1 MAITEICGILVNMLL
16 DITPDVYGPYVTT
29 DRKEI
34 KKPMTQCMNAIYGT
48 MLASLLNYYKFFKTL
63 KLNKFNM
70 SPYDPCVANL
80 LVNGSQESILFHVD
94 YFKLIHRDPKVNDS
108 FI

>member
-1 MAITEICGILVNMLL
+1 MI
-16 DITPDVYGPYVTT
+16 D
-29 DRKEI
+29 
-34 KKPMTQCMNAIYGT
+34 IYGT

-80 LVNGSQESILFHVD
+80 LVNGLQESIRFNVD
-94 YFKLIHRDPKVNDS
+94 YFKLIHKYPKANDS
-108 FI
+108 FIGLLRD